1 MQTRQSEATHA
12 EALKPILFHLLF
24 YRAETIT
31 NTTVKKQL
39 EKNMKYM
46 YMMKRR

>member
-1 MQTRQSEATHA
+1 MAQWNKIFHFIYYFTGQKQSQTQWR
-12 EALKPILFHLLF
+12 
-24 YRAETIT
+24 T
-31 NTTVKKQL
+31 NKEQI